1 MADQFK
7 FNPFTSKFDIV
18 PTVSTM
24 TVGTEA
30 TILALTPTSGDLA
43 YGTDTQFFYV
53 ADGTN
58 WRRAS
63 LKFYTDSQNNDPGF
77 LQNNSADGYYAWFIT
92 DKGFYNVWFGT
103 NPSTTEGGVWVDNT
117 VTPKK
122 LRIYLN
128 STSNTILIDFSTA
141 TGRLTHT
148 PFTLPFSTQLI
159 DVWSGMSEELSLS
172 GRPMINEYDISPGAF
187 APPKV
192 INGGGF

>member
-7 FNPFTSKFDIV
+7 FNPFTAKFDIV

-63 LKFYTDSQNNDPGF
+63 LKFYTDSANPDMGY
-77 LQNNSADGYYAWFIT
+77 LQNNSKDGYYATFIT
-92 DKGFYNVWFGT
+92 DKYLYNVILQGYNGTPVNGAIRINTEESPDTFEIYMRDTGWFT
-103 NPSTTEGGVWVDNT
+103 I
-117 VTPKK
+117 
-122 LRIYLN
+122 IYDL
-128 STSNTILIDFSTA
+128 SM
-141 TGRLTHT
+141 
-148 PFTLPFSTQLI
+148 TLGYFVHYPFSATQAI
-159 DVWSGMSEELSLS
+159 KVWSGMTANEPN
-172 GRPMINEYDISPGAF
+172 GRPLINEYVTSMGALP
-187 APPKV
+187 APK
-192 INGGGF
+192 IIYGGTF